1 MKVLKDMNNWDKY
14 KRMQCNIEKAI
25 INEVIMNLTLKNYNQ
40 LQMELVKSPEDWDI
54 FNDTYLKLTYKY
66 NPNKDFKEQFKWL
79 FNQLKGAYYRDDKCN
94 HFYTLEED
102 RISIPDFIKDEENVP
117 DKDVDLITKL
127 KAICHI

>member
-1 MKVLKDMNNWDKY
+1 MNNWDKY

-25 INEVIMNLTLKNYNQ
+25 INEGVMNLTLKNYNQ

-79 FNQLKGAYYRDDKCN
+79 FNQLKGAYYRDDKAN

>member
-1 MKVLKDMNNWDKY
+1 
-14 KRMQCNIEKAI
+14 
-25 INEVIMNLTLKNYNQ
+25 
-40 LQMELVKSPEDWDI
+40 MELVKSPEDRDI

>member
-1 MKVLKDMNNWDKY
+1 MNNWDKY

-25 INEVIMNLTLKNYNQ
+25 INEVVMNLTLKNHNQ
-40 LQMELVKSPEDWDI
+40 LQMELVKSPEDRDI

>member
-1 MKVLKDMNNWDKY
+1 MNNWDKY

-25 INEVIMNLTLKNYNQ
+25 INEVVMNLTLKNYNQ

-79 FNQLKGAYYRDDKCN
+79 FNQLKGAYYRDDKAN
-94 HFYTLEED
+94 HFYTLEEN

>member
-102 RISIPDFIKDEENVP
+102 RISTPDFIKDEENVP
-117 DKDVDLITKL
+117 DKDMD
-127 KAICHI
+127 

>member
-1 MKVLKDMNNWDKY
+1 MNNWDKY

-40 LQMELVKSPEDWDI
+40 LQMQLVKSPEDWDI

-117 DKDVDLITKL
+117 DKDMDLITKL

>member
-1 MKVLKDMNNWDKY
+1 MNNWDKY

-94 HFYTLEED
+94 HFQTLEED